1 MAILSDRDRQ
11 AVTQELQKLA
21 GPVKLVVFGAALGGS
36 EHSADNERLMREVAE
51 CSDQVTLEVLNL
63 HLDRDRA
70 AAYGVDRVP
79 ATIVEGARD
88 YGIRF
93 FGMPMGYE
101 FSNLID
107 GMLVAASGTPQL
119 SAATLERLRG
129 LTEPVHL
136 QVFATPT

>member
-11 AVTQELQKLA
+11 AVTGELAKLT
-21 GPVKLVVFGAALGGS
+21 GPVRLVTFGATLGS
-36 EHSADNERLMREVAE
+36 DFSAENERLLREVAA
-51 CSDQVTLEVLNL
+51 CSDRITLEVFNL
-63 HLDRDRA
+63 HLDREQA
-70 AAYGVDRVP
+70 AAYGVERAPTTV
-79 ATIVEGARD
+79 VEGARD

-93 FGMPMGYE
+93 VGIPTGYE

-107 GMLVAASGTPQL
+107 ALLLAASGEPQL
-119 SAATLERLRG
+119 AAATRERLAG